1 MLNNQKHLQ
10 LMKELDFILVKK
22 NLYVVIIYVLT
33 VAKQQRKINTRL
45 FSSNML
51 CWKNAGRKIKL

>member
-22 NLYVVIIYVLT
+22 NLYVVIIYVLM

-45 FSSNML
+45 F
-51 CWKNAGRKIKL
+51 